1 MTNIA
6 ELASKLNGVE
16 TKTGDMLQASVF
28 EDNDGIKV
36 TSALDP
42 NAAVSIIATD
52 EQFITIT
59 PLFKLSDVRDEMQLE
74 LSQYLLKLSLIL
86 PLSALAL
93 QDNQVVLFGKF
104 SVNTVFDNIVE
115 EIDTQLDSYSDV
127 LASLSDFIKV

>member
-59 PLFKLSDVRDEMQLE
+59 PLFKLSDVKDDMQLE

-104 SVNTVFDNIVE
+104 SVNTVFDHIVE
-115 EIDTQLDSYSDV
+115 
-127 LASLSDFIKV
+127 

>member
-59 PLFKLSDVRDEMQLE
+59 PLFKLSEVKDDMQLE

>member
-36 TSALDP
+36 SSALDP

-59 PLFKLSDVRDEMQLE
+59 PLFKLSDVKDNMQLE

>member
-59 PLFKLSDVRDEMQLE
+59 PLFKLSDVKDNMQLE

>member
-59 PLFKLSDVRDEMQLE
+59 PLFKLSDVKDDMQLE